1 MALNSAICLF
11 SSYWLKL
18 GYYAPCFA
26 GLAEPCGGELNAALA
41 QTGAFAAL
49 GAVLELIDLAI
60 VRGKTCRRSFPD
72 ALMPLITHLGDA
84 GAIWILCGM
93 ALALRSTGA

>member
-1 MALNSAICLF
+1 MKKILIAALRGAAAGMALNSAICLI

-18 GYYAPCFA
+18 GYYAPCFV

-49 GAVLELIDLAI
+49 GAVLGLIGLAI
-60 VRGKTCRRSFPD
+60 ARGKSHVAAD
-72 ALMPLITHLGDA
+72 
-84 GAIWILCGM
+84 
-93 ALALRSTGA
+93 

>member
-1 MALNSAICLF
+1 MKKILIAALRGAAAGMALNSAICLI

-49 GAVLELIDLAI
+49 GAVLGLIGLAI
-60 VRGKTCRRSFPD
+60 ARGKSHVAAD
-72 ALMPLITHLGDA
+72 
-84 GAIWILCGM
+84 
-93 ALALRSTGA
+93 

>member
-1 MALNSAICLF
+1 MKKILIAALRGAAAGMALNSAICLI

-49 GAVLELIDLAI
+49 GAVLSLIGLAI
-60 VRGKTCRRSFPD
+60 ARGKSHVAAD
-72 ALMPLITHLGDA
+72 
-84 GAIWILCGM
+84 
-93 ALALRSTGA
+93 

>member
-1 MALNSAICLF
+1 MKKILIAALRGAAAGMALNSAICLI

-26 GLAEPCGGELNAALA
+26 GRAEPCGGELNAALA

-49 GAVLELIDLAI
+49 GAVLGLIGLAI
-60 VRGKTCRRSFPD
+60 ARGKSHVAAD
-72 ALMPLITHLGDA
+72 
-84 GAIWILCGM
+84 
-93 ALALRSTGA
+93 

>member
-1 MALNSAICLF
+1 MKKILIAALRGAAAGMALNSAICLI

-49 GAVLELIDLAI
+49 GAVLGLIGLAI
-60 VRGKTCRRSFPD
+60 ARRKSHVAAD
-72 ALMPLITHLGDA
+72 
-84 GAIWILCGM
+84 
-93 ALALRSTGA
+93 